1 MKIECLFRKVPSFL
15 AKKNVAVILL
25 FFMAKEETK
34 KIVLSIIVTRTVY
47 AGKKVLADLSK
58 HSIR

>member
-15 AKKNVAVILL
+15 AKNVAVILL
-25 FFMAKEETK
+25 FFVAKEETK
-34 KIVLSIIVTRTVY
+34 KMSIIVTRTVY

>member
-1 MKIECLFRKVPSFL
+1 MLIQKSVLISFK
-15 AKKNVAVILL
+15 KKNVAVILL

>member
-15 AKKNVAVILL
+15 TKKNVAVILL
-25 FFMAKEETK
+25 FFVAKEETK
-34 KIVLSIIVTRTVY
+34 KMSIIVTRTVY